1 MSYPRRIH
9 TLIIED
15 DPRAREHYKEVFLSL
30 NGLFGGLPIAPPQFA
45 VSYEEAK
52 RELVS
57 HRIFQ
62 FVILDLC
69 IPEKSNHPAGE
80 GINLGQSILEICLQR
95 DHYPIPGMLIITGNA
110 ASTAQS
116 LLRSRL
122 ERGFAYSTLIVKDGE
137 FILEEVERAI
147 RHIAAYLDIGIH
159 IRSNDARAAFSLRP
173 REEDLLR
180 RAVLS
185 MDKVGLD
192 LSWQPIE
199 SATKRALTGHV
210 LLADGEEAH
219 RTYSFE
225 FGPSADFDLI
235 VGNARALEQRMP
247 SYRVVYSACSGAQM
261 LLVTED
267 ISSALHLINRV
278 EAPGEFGRDG
288 EASVTMSAANPRA
301 DSKSIESRARHEP
314 APRASAYENRRMMS
328 RRAAIVELIE
338 GHADTSKLERLV
350 EELKKCEPEFAK
362 LEVEFVRSVFLGRKN
377 TRPSSARIAT
387 ELTLQVGAFDVS
399 PPADSEKLNDF
410 KRKLTKLFD
419 EETRRE
425 RERRVG
431 TSN

>member
-15 DPRAREHYKEVFLSL
+15 DPRARAHYKEVFLSL
-30 NGLFGGLPIAPPQFA
+30 TGLSGGLPIAPPQFA

-52 RELVS
+52 RELDS
-57 HRIFQ
+57 QRIFQ
-62 FVILDLC
+62 LVILDLC

-80 GINLGQSILEICLQR
+80 GINLGQSILEICIQR
-95 DHYPIPGMLIITGNA
+95 DHCPIPGMLIVTANA

-116 LLRSRL
+116 LLRSRI
-122 ERGFAYSTLIVKDGE
+122 ERGFAYSALIVKSDE
-137 FILEEVERAI
+137 FILDEVERAI
-147 RHIAAYLDIGIH
+147 RRIAAYLDIGIH
-159 IRSNDARAAFSLRP
+159 IRANDAGTAFPLRP

-199 SATKRALTGHV
+199 SAIEKAFTGHV

-219 RTYSFE
+219 RTYSFK
-225 FGPSADFDLI
+225 FGPSAEFDLI

-278 EAPGEFGRDG
+278 EVPDEFGRDG
-288 EASVTMSAANPRA
+288 EASFTMSTANSRA
-301 DSKSIESRARHEP
+301 DSKSIESEP
-314 APRASAYENRRMMS
+314 VPRASAHENRRMMS

-338 GHADTSKLERLV
+338 RHGDASKVEQLI
-350 EELKKCEPEFAK
+350 EELKECERDFAR
-362 LEVEFVRSVFLGRKN
+362 LEVEFVRSVFVGKRN
-377 TRPSSARIAT
+377 NRPSSAHIAA
-387 ELTLQVGAFDVS
+387 ELTLQVGAFNVGR
-399 PPADSEKLNDF
+399 PPADPKKLADS
-410 KRKLTKLFD
+410 KRRLTKLFD
-419 EETRRE
+419 EATRRE

-431 TSN
+431 MSN